1 MKITLNEIKKLIRTV
16 LLESGGERRDFYKE
30 FEKVPR
36 GSVKGEVYH
45 AIVGVKREF
54 KPTRFFDRSGIERFG
69 RVESIQ
75 ENTPMVSYIWW
86 GTGWIPK
93 ELYERSI
100 NGDQDAV
107 REIKQYLN
115 DVAQGLKTYD
125 QYIED
130 ARKAGKG
137 YRKAGEEQS
146 KTSRRQSK
154 PKADDNRSPSTRQR
168 RFRNTKSSY
177 RVDADKMDLS
187 MISKI
192 AGQSQVPFIPETQ
205 VDTNVPQD
213 ESLELL
219 KQYINLRG
227 NSPRDF
233 RDYKRMWKL
242 LANEVVKDEYVEGSK
257 ISDDT
262 FIKYFN
268 DGLMVNTSR
277 GLKKIT
283 SKGQAITLSNTS
295 TSRDYEAFRAKFKM
309 FVRLIASYEN
319 LESK

>member
-1 MKITLNEIKKLIRTV
+1 MKITLNEIKKLIRAV

-45 AIVGVKREF
+45 AIVGIKREF
-54 KPTRFFDRSGIERFG
+54 KPTRYFDKSGTEKFG

-93 ELYERSI
+93 ELYERTLT
-100 NGDQDAV
+100 GDQDAV

-115 DVAQGLKTYD
+115 DVEQGLKTYD

-130 ARKAGKG
+130 ARQAGRG
-137 YRKAGEEQS
+137 YKKFGEEES
-146 KTSRRQSK
+146 KTSRRQAK
-154 PKADDNRSPSTRQR
+154 PRADDRSPSTRQR

-192 AGQSQVPFIPETQ
+192 AGQSQVPFIPEAQ
-205 VDTNVPQD
+205 VDTDVPQD

-219 KQYINLRG
+219 KQSMNLRG
-227 NSPRDF
+227 GSPRDF
-233 RDYKRMWKL
+233 RDYKRMWKR

-257 ISDDT
+257 ISNDT
-262 FIKYFN
+262 FIKYFD
-268 DGLMVNTSR
+268 DGLMINTSR

-283 SKGQAITLSNTS
+283 SKGQAATLANIS
-295 TSRDYEAFRAKFKM
+295 TSRGYEQFRQKFKR

-319 LESK
+319 LELK